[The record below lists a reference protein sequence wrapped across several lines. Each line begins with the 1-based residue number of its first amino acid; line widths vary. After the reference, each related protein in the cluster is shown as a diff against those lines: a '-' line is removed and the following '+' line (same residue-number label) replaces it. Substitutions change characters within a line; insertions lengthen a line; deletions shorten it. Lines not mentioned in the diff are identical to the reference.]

1 MAAQLNAAAGE
12 KVYLGEH
19 QQVQETQGDE
29 AATLVTSHPEHP
41 KEEHRSAPLLSS

>member
-19 QQVQETQGDE
+19 QQVQEE
-29 AATLVTSHPEHP
+29 NKKAATKVEGLPEHP
-41 KEEHRSAPLLSS
+41 KEGHHSASRLSS